1 MMGIIIWLIVGG
13 IIGWIASMIMK
24 TDGQQGI
31 ILNVIVGIVGAFLG
45 GWIGG
50 MLGLG
55 GGDINDGNFSLSGLL
70 LSLVGAIV
78 LLAIVNLFR
87 RGRVR

>member
-1 MMGIIIWLIVGG
+1 MNIIIWLIVGG
-13 IIGWIASMIMK
+13 IIGWLASLIMK
-24 TDGQQGI
+24 TDAQQGI
-31 ILNVIVGIVGAFLG
+31 LLNVIVGIVGAFLG

-50 MLGLG
+50 MLGV
-55 GGDINDGNFSLSGLL
+55 GGDINSGDFSLSGLL
-70 LSLVGAIV
+70 MSLVGAVV

>member
-1 MMGIIIWLIVGG
+1 MGIIIWLIVGG

-31 ILNVIVGIVGAFLG
+31 FLNIIVGIVGAFLG
-45 GWIGG
+45 GWLAGVLGIAGGSIG
-50 MLGLG
+50 
-55 GGDINDGNFSLSGLL
+55 DGISIPSILI
-70 LSLVGAIV
+70 SLVGAVV

-87 RGRVR
+87 RGRPR

>member
-13 IIGWIASMIMK
+13 VIGWLASMIMK

-31 ILNVIVGIVGAFLG
+31 FLNIIVGIVGAFLG

-50 MLGLG
+50 LLGIG
-55 GGDINDGNFSLSGLL
+55 GGDINSGDFSLVGLL
-70 LSLVGAIV
+70 MSLVGAVV

-87 RGRVR
+87 RGKVR